1 MWRTRDGV
9 RHLQSA
15 LSIYLERARP
25 PRVQLQCAHNICT
38 PLYSSLPRPIPPPT
52 VGGGHT
58 VQLGHTI
65 YISCS
70 WTLASLSYLH
80 NRHKGVRVRW
90 LEVVSL
96 SAPLRL
102 VVPMIRKPELDNS
115 KVHRKWCTHDATA
128 CQLEVLTSHISETA
142 CQHRYSILRR
152 SLAAFLRRHF

>member
-1 MWRTRDGV
+1 MWRRRDGV

-70 WTLASLSYLH
+70 WTLARLSYLH

-90 LEVVSL
+90 LEVVAL

-102 VVPMIRKPELDNS
+102 VVPMDRTPEIDNS
-115 KVHRKWCTHDATA
+115 KIHSNGAHTMR
-128 CQLEVLTSHISETA
+128 
-142 CQHRYSILRR
+142 QHASWR
-152 SLAAFLRRHF
+152 SLPAIFLRQHASIDILYYVGP